1 MNEKNGKNYPVKR
14 LRPDYEFWADGIYEG
29 KKGWINTGLAF
40 LKSRNSYELI
50 VLGAILALWRI
61 AHELVQR
68 DSCCDLVNFFG
79 CLVIATMI
87 LAIALMTICKTVKQ
101 ANVKESRERQKET
114 PKSNIRD

>member
-1 MNEKNGKNYPVKR
+1 MNEENKKNCPVKR
-14 LRPDYEFWADGIYEG
+14 LCPDYEFWADGVSES
-29 KKGWINTGLAF
+29 KEGWINTGLAF

-68 DSCCDLVNFFG
+68 DSCCDLVNFLG
-79 CLVIATMI
+79 CLVIAMMI

-101 ANVKESRERQKET
+101 TNVKESRERPEET
-114 PKSNIRD
+114 AKSNIRD